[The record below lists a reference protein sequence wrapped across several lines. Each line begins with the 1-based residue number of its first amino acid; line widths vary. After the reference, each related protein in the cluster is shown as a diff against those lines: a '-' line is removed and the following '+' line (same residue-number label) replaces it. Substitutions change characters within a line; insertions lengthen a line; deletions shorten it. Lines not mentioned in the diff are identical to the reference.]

1 MMCLAVC
8 YVSIDS
14 IDSFDSWS
22 PRNQAESK
30 ESKMWNRKKNVES
43 NEKNLSSPLHSLR
56 FEGFIHIQTQAGLR
70 HGVDLRQEEE
80 EAGAVQV
87 LLRRCKLFSL
97 SLYLSLSFSLLC
109 VRSMQRPH
117 QSAPQPM
124 STGELPCSALTNLRP
139 ATHVD
144 R

>member
-1 MMCLAVC
+1 MARGALSTVC

-97 SLYLSLSFSLLC
+97 SLYLSIDFFLSTVCPF
-109 VRSMQRPH
+109 H
-117 QSAPQPM
+117 AAPSPI
-124 STGELPCSALTNLRP
+124 RP